1 MEYYKV
7 NSYDSD
13 MSNPT
18 EIKTN
23 APKDIVE
30 DISDLFDHIDK
41 EKWSVCPIMIDPN
54 NLSVIFTL
62 IERYNNKLHDI
73 YRVTIS
79 KDKKKE

>member
-13 MSNPT
+13 MLNST
-18 EIKTN
+18 EIETS

-30 DISDLFDHIDK
+30 DILDLFDHIDK
-41 EKWSVCPIMIDPN
+41 TKWSVCPTMIDPN

-62 IERYNNKLHDI
+62 IERYDNKLGDI
-73 YRVTIS
+73 YRITIS
-79 KDKKKE
+79 KDDKKK